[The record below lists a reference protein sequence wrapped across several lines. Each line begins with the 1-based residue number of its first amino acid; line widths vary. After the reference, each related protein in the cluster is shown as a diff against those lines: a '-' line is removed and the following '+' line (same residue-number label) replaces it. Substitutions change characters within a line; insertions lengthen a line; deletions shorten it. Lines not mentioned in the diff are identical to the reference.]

1 MRKFTPQFDR
11 TLSGNSFLMD
21 LRRHQRF
28 PVRFHTAFSGPK
40 LSESVGTVINLSQ
53 SGCCLETDCQVYTG
67 IQLAL
72 HLEVPDE
79 APIHIERAEPRTSVR
94 RGIHHHRFTASGT
107 NGPTSCQIE
116 TGLRSGSI
124 GPIGIDSFRP
134 IFFLAYPSHLGLVWH
149 VAGGLA
155 DLC

>member
-1 MRKFTPQFDR
+1 MRQFTQQSNR

-28 PVRFHTAFSGPK
+28 PVRFHMVFSGPK

-72 HLEVPDE
+72 RLEVPDE
-79 APIHIERAEPRTSVR
+79 APIHIERAAVR
-94 RGIHHHRFTASGT
+94 WNRGRQLGVGFITIAS
-107 NGPTSCQIE
+107 PHQE
-116 TGLRSGSI
+116 RMAQLLAKLK
-124 GPIGIDSFRP
+124 PDSEAAP
-134 IFFLAYPSHLGLVWH
+134 
-149 VAGGLA
+149 
-155 DLC
+155 

>member
-1 MRKFTPQFDR
+1 MGDLGMRLSGLHISKSLTHLCQGPSLGQFTRQFDR

-28 PVRFHTAFSGPK
+28 PVRFHTVFSGPK

-72 HLEVPDE
+72 RLEVPDE
-79 APIHIERAEPRTSVR
+79 APIHIERAAVR
-94 RGIHHHRFTASGT
+94 WNRGRQLGVGFITIAS
-107 NGPTSCQIE
+107 PHQE
-116 TGLRSGSI
+116 RMAQLLAKLKPGSEAA
-124 GPIGIDSFRP
+124 P
-134 IFFLAYPSHLGLVWH
+134 
-149 VAGGLA
+149 
-155 DLC
+155 